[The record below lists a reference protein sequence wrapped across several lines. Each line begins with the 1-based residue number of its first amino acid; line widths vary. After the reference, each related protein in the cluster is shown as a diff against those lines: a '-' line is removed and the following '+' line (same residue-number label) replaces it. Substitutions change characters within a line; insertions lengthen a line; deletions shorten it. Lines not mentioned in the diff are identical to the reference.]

1 MDEDLA
7 QKRKDL
13 IQAYAINN
21 GVTLAEAEAE
31 TDKLLKLSKEAS
43 SQNMSLTD
51 LFNTMTTNRGTT
63 LDQNVDFTGKMQP
76 YYDAERDRRIELDD
90 NLIQGRIDLK
100 GAETAD
106 LKNILGQLDADSKR
120 RNVRGMIKNILGGA
134 ALFF

>member
-1 MDEDLA
+1 MSEDLA
-7 QKRKDL
+7 TKRKKL
-13 IQAYAINN
+13 IEAYAINN
-21 GVTLAEAEAE
+21 GTTLAEAEAE

-51 LFNTMTTNRGTT
+51 LFNTMTTSRGTE
-63 LDQNVDFTGKMQP
+63 LDQNVQYQTDMQGN
-76 YYDAERDRRIELDD
+76 YDQDARRRMEIDR

-106 LKNILGQLDADSKR
+106 LKNILNQMEADSKR

-134 ALFF
+134 SLFF

>member
-13 IQAYAINN
+13 IEAYAINN

-31 TDKLLKLSKEAS
+31 TDKLLDLSKKAS

-51 LFNTMTTNRGTT
+51 LFNTMTKSRGTE
-63 LDQNVDFTGKMQP
+63 LDQNVQYQTDMQGN
-76 YYDAERDRRIELDD
+76 YDRDKDRRIEIDD

-100 GAETAD
+100 GTETTD
-106 LKNILGQLDADSKR
+106 LTNILKQMEADSKR
-120 RNVRGMIKNILGGA
+120 RNVRGLIRNVLGGA
-134 ALFF
+134 SLFF

>member
-1 MDEDLA
+1 MSEDLA
-7 QKRKDL
+7 TKRKKL
-13 IQAYAINN
+13 IEAYAINN
-21 GVTLAEAEAE
+21 GTTLAEAEAE

-63 LDQNVDFTGKMQP
+63 LDQNVDFTGKMQD
-76 YYDAERDRRIELDD
+76 YYDAEKDRRIELDD

-106 LKNILGQLDADSKR
+106 LKNILSQIEADSKR

>member
-13 IQAYAINN
+13 IEAYAINN

-31 TDKLLKLSKEAS
+31 TDKLLDLSKKAS

-51 LFNTMTTNRGTT
+51 LFNTMTKSRGTE
-63 LDQNVDFTGKMQP
+63 LEQNVQYQTDMQGN
-76 YYDAERDRRIELDD
+76 YERDADRRIRIDD

-100 GAETAD
+100 GTETAD
-106 LKNILGQLDADSKR
+106 LKNILSQMEADSKR
-120 RNVRGMIKNILGGA
+120 RNVRGLIRNVLGGA
-134 ALFF
+134 SLFF

>member
-21 GVTLAEAEAE
+21 GTTLAEAEAE

-76 YYDAERDRRIELDD
+76 YYDAEKDRRIELDD

-106 LKNILGQLDADSKR
+106 LKNILSQMEADSKR

>member
-1 MDEDLA
+1 MSEDLA
-7 QKRKDL
+7 TKRKKL
-13 IQAYAINN
+13 IEAYAINN
-21 GVTLAEAEAE
+21 GTTLAEAEAE

-51 LFNTMTTNRGTT
+51 LFNTMTTNRGTG
-63 LDQNVDFTGKMQP
+63 LDQNVQYQTDMQGN
-76 YYDAERDRRIELDD
+76 YDQDARRRMEIDR

-106 LKNILGQLDADSKR
+106 LKNILNQMEADSKR

-134 ALFF
+134 SLFF

>member
-13 IQAYAINN
+13 IEAYAINN

-31 TDKLLKLSKEAS
+31 TDKLLDLSKKAS

-51 LFNTMTTNRGTT
+51 LFNTMTKSRGTE
-63 LDQNVDFTGKMQP
+63 LDQNVQYQTDMQGN
-76 YYDAERDRRIELDD
+76 YDRDKDRRIEIDD

-100 GAETAD
+100 GTETTD
-106 LKNILGQLDADSKR
+106 LTNILKQMEADSKR

-134 ALFF
+134 SLFF

>member
-31 TDKLLKLSKEAS
+31 TDKLLNLSKKAS
-43 SQNMSLTD
+43 SQNMTLKD
-51 LFNTMTTNRGTT
+51 LFDSMTTSRGTE
-63 LDQNVDFTGKMQP
+63 LDQNVDYTGKMQP
-76 YYDAERDRRIELDD
+76 YYDAEKDRRIELDD

-106 LKNILGQLDADSKR
+106 LKNILSQMEADSKR

-134 ALFF
+134 SLFF

>member
-31 TDKLLKLSKEAS
+31 TDKLLNLSKKAS
-43 SQNMSLTD
+43 SQNMTLKD
-51 LFNTMTTNRGTT
+51 LFDSMTTSRGTE
-63 LDQNVDFTGKMQP
+63 LDQNVDYTGKMQP
-76 YYDAERDRRIELDD
+76 YYDAEKDRRIELDD

-100 GAETAD
+100 GTETAD
-106 LKNILGQLDADSKR
+106 LKNILGQMEADSKR

-134 ALFF
+134 SLFF

>member
-13 IQAYAINN
+13 IEAYAINN

-31 TDKLLKLSKEAS
+31 TDKLLDLSKKAS

-51 LFNTMTTNRGTT
+51 LFNTMTKSRGTE
-63 LDQNVDFTGKMQP
+63 LDQNVQYQTDMQGN
-76 YYDAERDRRIELDD
+76 YDRDKDRRIEIDD

-106 LKNILGQLDADSKR
+106 LKNILNQMEADSKR
-120 RNVRGMIKNILGGA
+120 RNVRGLIRNVLGGA
-134 ALFF
+134 SLFF

>member
-13 IQAYAINN
+13 IEAYAINN

-31 TDKLLKLSKEAS
+31 TDKLLDLSKKAS
-43 SQNMSLTD
+43 SQNMSLAD
-51 LFNTMTTNRGTT
+51 LFNTMTTSRGTE
-63 LDQNVDFTGKMQP
+63 LDQNVQYQTDMQGN
-76 YYDAERDRRIELDD
+76 YDRDKDRRIEIDD

-106 LKNILGQLDADSKR
+106 LKNILNQMEADSKR
-120 RNVRGMIKNILGGA
+120 RNVRGLIRNVLGGA
-134 ALFF
+134 SLFF

>member
-13 IQAYAINN
+13 IEAYAINN

-31 TDKLLKLSKEAS
+31 TDKLLDLSKKAS

-51 LFNTMTTNRGTT
+51 LFNTMTKSRGIE
-63 LDQNVDFTGKMQP
+63 LDQNVQYQTDMQGN
-76 YYDAERDRRIELDD
+76 YDRDKDRRIEIDD

-106 LKNILGQLDADSKR
+106 LKNILNQMEADSKR
-120 RNVRGMIKNILGGA
+120 RNVRGLIRNVLGGA
-134 ALFF
+134 SLFF

>member
-31 TDKLLKLSKEAS
+31 TDKLLNLSKKAS
-43 SQNMSLTD
+43 SQNMTLKD
-51 LFNTMTTNRGTT
+51 LFDSMTTSRGTE
-63 LDQNVDFTGKMQP
+63 LDQNVDYTGKMQP
-76 YYDAERDRRIELDD
+76 YYGAEKDRRIELDD

-106 LKNILGQLDADSKR
+106 LKNILSQMEADSKR

-134 ALFF
+134 SLFF

>member
-7 QKRKDL
+7 RKRKDL
-13 IQAYAINN
+13 IEAYAINN

-31 TDKLLKLSKEAS
+31 TDKLLDLSKKAS

-51 LFNTMTTNRGTT
+51 LFNTMTTNRGAE

-76 YYDAERDRRIELDD
+76 YYDRDKDRRIEIDD

-100 GAETAD
+100 GAETTD
-106 LKNILGQLDADSKR
+106 LKNILNQMEADSKR
-120 RNVRGMIKNILGGA
+120 RNVRGLIKNILGGA
-134 ALFF
+134 SLFF